1 MTISPDEI
9 DMWKVA
15 LGQQLAMERK
25 DKGLNQQSVAEALGI
40 SQRTV
45 SEIERGLNPV
55 IDHMLKY
62 ADLVGLD
69 FAILA
74 ARARVSVLARQVD
87 APSPL

>member
-25 DKGLNQQSVAEALGI
+25 DKGLNQQSVAESLGI

>member
-25 DKGLNQQSVAEALGI
+25 DKGLNQQSVAESLGI

-69 FAILA
+69 FAVLA

>member
-25 DKGLNQQSVAEALGI
+25 DKGMNQQSVAELLGI

-69 FAILA
+69 FAVLA